1 MSPLHVA
8 AERGGRLNIV
18 KYLVEKKANIDIQDN
33 NEVNL
38 CNWTYSLQAPET
50 EHYSHSLIF
59 QNHIDY
65 YGK

>member
-18 KYLVEKKANIDIQDN
+18 EYLVKKEAKINIQDN
-33 NEVNL
+33 NKVKL
-38 CNWTYSLQAPET
+38 CNWTHSLQAPEM

-65 YGK
+65 SGK

>member
-18 KYLVEKKANIDIQDN
+18 EYLVEKAANINIQDI

-38 CNWTYSLQAPET
+38 CNWTHSVQAPEA

-59 QNHIDY
+59 RNHIDY